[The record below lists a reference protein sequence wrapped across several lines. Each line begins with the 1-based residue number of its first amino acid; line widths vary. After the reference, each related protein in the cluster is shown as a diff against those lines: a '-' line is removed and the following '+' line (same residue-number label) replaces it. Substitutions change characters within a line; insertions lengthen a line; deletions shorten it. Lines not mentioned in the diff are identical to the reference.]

1 MNKTKAVIHGKNL
14 TEEERKKF
22 NKTMSLEELIKALKD
37 GSSGQILMSRRDN
50 PDDNV
55 AVEYVKKN

>member
-1 MNKTKAVIHGKNL
+1 MNKTEAVIHGKNL

-22 NKTMSLEELIKALKD
+22 NRPMSFEELIKALKEGSD
-37 GSSGQILMSRRDN
+37 GTILMSKRSD

-55 AVEYVKKN
+55 SVEYIKKR